1 MKNKILALLATIGLA
16 SSVTAVEINDNL
28 SITGFIDGSYETTD
42 TDNVNHDSSE
52 LALDEVEINFLLNV
66 GNVSG
71 EIHVDSDEAAG
82 GVELFNIEQAHFT
95 YSFENGLSA
104 QIGRFGSNLGFE
116 REDPAGLYTFSRAYG
131 GADHDSSAATDPQ
144 DIYNLGNIDGGIY
157 NGEGLRFSYATD
169 SVSLSVAAINGI
181 GEDLESVDGVDY
193 TENNLDY
200 EIALTF
206 TGIENLVLN
215 AGILSRNGEESSF
228 DGNAGLG
235 GNQDGVIDPNEIN
248 RATDVTIYSLSAA
261 YTLDK
266 LLLAGEYVNF
276 DPDTTG
282 ASDLSAYMLLA
293 DYDVNDKLGVAVRYS
308 EYETG
313 ANAESDRLTIAPNY
327 AITSSLGAIL
337 EYTSDEDNAGND
349 SDTLALELT
358 YTF

>member
-28 SITGFIDGSYETTD
+28 SITGFIDGSYESTD

-71 EIHVDSDEAAG
+71 EIHVDSDESGAG
-82 GVELFNIEQAHFT
+82 DELFNIEQAHFT

-131 GADHDSSAATDPQ
+131 SADHDSSALTAPE
-144 DIYNLGNIDGGIY
+144 DIYNLGNIDGGIFV
-157 NGEGLRFSYATD
+157 GEGLRLSYATD

-181 GEDLESVDGVDY
+181 GEDLETAGNNGVDY

-200 EIALTF
+200 EVALTF

-215 AGILSRNGEESSF
+215 AGILSRNGEER
-228 DGNAGLG
+228 
-235 GNQDGVIDPNEIN
+235 GVDNNNNGVLEPATGEIIS
-248 RATDVTIYSLSAA
+248 ATDVTIYSLSAA

-266 LLLAGEYVNF
+266 LLLAGEYVNY

-313 ANAESDRLTIAPNY
+313 ANAESDRFTIAPNY

-337 EYTSDEDNAGND
+337 EYTSDEDNSGND
-349 SDTLALELT
+349 SDTIALELT

>member
-1 MKNKILALLATIGLA
+1 MKNKILALMATIGLA
-16 SSVTAVEINDNL
+16 SSVTAVEINENI
-28 SITGFIDGSYETTD
+28 SINGFIDGSYETTD

-71 EIHVDSDEAAG
+71 EIHIDSDEAG

-131 GADHDSSAATDPQ
+131 EVNGVELFNT
-144 DIYNLGNIDGGIY
+144 GNIDGDIY
-157 NGEGLRFSYATD
+157 VGEGVSLSYATD
-169 SVSLSVAAINGI
+169 SVTLSVSAVNGV
-181 GEDLESVDGVDY
+181 GESLEGVSANTNNELVNY
-193 TENNLDY
+193 TENNLDF
-200 EIALTF
+200 EVALSF
-206 TGIENLVLN
+206 TGIENLVIN
-215 AGILSRNGEESSF
+215 AGIISRNGIEVGDDLNNDDVLAAS
-228 DGNAGLG
+228 
-235 GNQDGVIDPNEIN
+235 EITS
-248 RATDVTIYSLSAA
+248 ATDPTIYSLSAA

-266 LLLAGEYVNF
+266 LLLAGEYVNY
-276 DPDTTG
+276 DADTVGT
-282 ASDLSAYMLLA
+282 SDLSAYMLLA
-293 DYDVNDKLGVAVRYS
+293 DYDINDKLGVALRYS

-313 ANAESDRLTIAPNY
+313 PNAESDKLTIAPNY

-337 EYTSDEDNAGND
+337 EYTSDEDNSGND